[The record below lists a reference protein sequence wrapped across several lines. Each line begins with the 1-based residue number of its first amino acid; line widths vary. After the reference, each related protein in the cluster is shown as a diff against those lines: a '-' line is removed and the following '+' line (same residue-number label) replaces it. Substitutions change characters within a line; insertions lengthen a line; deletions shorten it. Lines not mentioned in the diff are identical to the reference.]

1 MQCKIFE
8 IYHRIKLFFH
18 SCVKFQ
24 SHSSLMELVAELNVI
39 TIGTLSQ
46 RKSFEW
52 RTNVIHRFR
61 KGEIKILV
69 ATYGYISALKI
80 STLKFHALFN
90 VPILKD
96 EIFDTN
102 AYLSA
107 ISCIGRNWQ
116 KSVLFNLLN
125 ERELAAVDVAGKKLN
140 LSSTTIVQSIQA

>member
-1 MQCKIFE
+1 
-8 IYHRIKLFFH
+8 
-18 SCVKFQ
+18 
-24 SHSSLMELVAELNVI
+24 MELVAELNVI

-46 RKSFEW
+46 RESFEW
-52 RTNVIHRFR
+52 RTNDRFR

-80 STLKFHALFN
+80 STLKSHALFN

-107 ISCIGRNWQ
+107 ISCIG
-116 KSVLFNLLN
+116 
-125 ERELAAVDVAGKKLN
+125 KKAF
-140 LSSTTIVQSIQA
+140 SSIC